1 MRAVLIRLLDYFF
14 STRPVLFMPVWTVA
28 LLGAGQAAG
37 HRISGSI
44 AGSLFFA
51 TACLFGAVYL
61 VNQIFDRESDRINK
75 KGFFLSRE
83 ILSVAEAAVLAAS
96 LNLAALA
103 VSLLVS
109 GYAFVLFVCIVILGI
124 IYSAPPFR
132 LKDRAWA
139 ALFANMLAH
148 GSIVYLIGAGW
159 NENLEGRHLIQS
171 LPYFFAVGGI
181 YLNTTLP
188 DVEGDRRVGKNTVA
202 VVYGER
208 FAQGLALV
216 FVLGAIGIA
225 VYTRDFDFLLPA
237 ILALPLFAL
246 ALDRKSIKY
255 SVWGTKGALLLLSL
269 AAALYFWWYVLILAA
284 GFWAVRVYYKRRF
297 GMAYP

>member
-1 MRAVLIRLLDYFF
+1 MRDVLGKLLDYFF

-28 LLGAGQAAG
+28 ILGAGQAVG
-37 HRISGSI
+37 HRISGST
-44 AGSLFFA
+44 AGSLLFA

-61 VNQIFDRESDRINK
+61 VNQIFDRESDRINN
-75 KGFFLSRE
+75 KGFFLSRG
-83 ILSVAEAAVLAAS
+83 IVSVPEAVVLAAG

-103 VSLLVS
+103 VSLLIS
-109 GYAFVLFVCIVILGI
+109 GYAFVLFVAIVILGVV
-124 IYSAPPFR
+124 YSAPPFR

-148 GSIVYLIGAGW
+148 GSIVYLVGAGW
-159 NENLEGRHLIQS
+159 NENLEWKHLVKS
-171 LPYFFAVGGI
+171 LPYFFAVGAI

-188 DVEGDRRVGKNTVA
+188 DVEGDRQVRKKTVA

-208 FAQGLALV
+208 FAQGAGLV
-216 FVLGAIGIA
+216 FVLAAIGIA

-246 ALDRKSIKY
+246 ALDRKSVKY
-255 SVWGTKGALLLLSL
+255 SVWATKAALVLLSL

-284 GFWAVRVYYKRRF
+284 GFLAARIYYKRRF
-297 GMAYP
+297 GMVYP

>member
-1 MRAVLIRLLDYFF
+1 
-14 STRPVLFMPVWTVA
+14 MPVWTVA

-37 HRISGSI
+37 HRISTNV

-61 VNQIFDRESDRINK
+61 VNQIFDRESDRINN

-83 ILSVAEAAVLAAS
+83 ILSVPEAAVLAAG

-109 GYAFVLFVCIVILGI
+109 GYAFVLFVVIVILGML
-124 IYSAPPFR
+124 YSAPPFR
-132 LKDRAWA
+132 LKDRAWP
-139 ALFANMLAH
+139 ALLANMLAH
-148 GSIVYLIGAGW
+148 GSIVYIIGAGW
-159 NENLEGRHLIQS
+159 NENLEWRHLVKS
-171 LPYFFAVGGI
+171 LPYFFAVGAI

-188 DVEGDRRVGKNTVA
+188 DVEGDKKVGKKTMA

-208 FAQGLALV
+208 FAQGIALI
-216 FVLGAIGIA
+216 FVLVAIGIA

-237 ILALPLFAL
+237 IMALPLFAL
-246 ALDRKSIKY
+246 ALDRKSARY
-255 SVWGTKGALLLLSL
+255 SVWATKAALVLLSL

-284 GFWAVRVYYKRRF
+284 GFLAARTYYKRRF

>member
-1 MRAVLIRLLDYFF
+1 
-14 STRPVLFMPVWTVA
+14 MPVWTVA

-37 HRISGSI
+37 HRISGNV
-44 AGSLFFA
+44 AGGLFFA

-61 VNQIFDRESDRINK
+61 VNQIFDRESDRINN

-83 ILSVAEAAVLAAS
+83 ILSVPEAAVLAAG

-109 GYAFVLFVCIVILGI
+109 GYAFVLFVVIVILGI

-139 ALFANMLAH
+139 ALLANMLAH

-159 NENLEGRHLIQS
+159 NENLEWRHLIKS
-171 LPYFFAVGGI
+171 LPYFFAVGAI

-188 DVEGDRRVGKNTVA
+188 DVEGDRQAGKRTIAVA
-202 VVYGER
+202 YGHR
-208 FAQGLALV
+208 FAQGLALI
-216 FVLGAIGIA
+216 FVLTAAGIA
-225 VYTRDFDFLLPA
+225 VYKRDFDFLLPA
-237 ILALPLFAL
+237 ILVLPLFAL
-246 ALDRKSIKY
+246 ALDRKSVRY
-255 SVWGTKGALLLLSL
+255 SVWATKGALVLLSL
-269 AAALYFWWYVLILAA
+269 AAALYFWWYALILAV
-284 GFWAVRVYYKRRF
+284 GFLAARSYYKRRF

>member
-1 MRAVLIRLLDYFF
+1 VRDVLGKLLDYFF
-14 STRPVLFMPVWTVA
+14 SIRPVLFMPVWTVA

-44 AGSLFFA
+44 GGSLLFA

-61 VNQIFDRESDRINK
+61 VNQIFDRESDRINN
-75 KGFFLSRE
+75 KGFFLTRD
-83 ILSVAEAAVLAAS
+83 IISVQEAVVLAAG

-103 VSLLVS
+103 VSLLIS
-109 GYAFVLFVCIVILGI
+109 GYAFVLFVAIVILGVV
-124 IYSAPPFR
+124 YSAPPFR

-148 GSIVYLIGAGW
+148 GSIVYLVGAGW
-159 NENLEGRHLIQS
+159 NENLEWKHLVKS
-171 LPYFFAVGGI
+171 LPYFFAVGAI

-188 DVEGDRRVGKNTVA
+188 DVKGDGQVGKKTVA

-208 FAQGLALV
+208 FAQAAGLV
-216 FVLGAIGIA
+216 FVLAAIGIA

-246 ALDRKSIKY
+246 AVDRKSVKY
-255 SVWGTKGALLLLSL
+255 SVWATKAALVLLSL

-284 GFWAVRVYYKRRF
+284 GFLAARIYYKRRF
-297 GMAYP
+297 GMVYP

>member
-1 MRAVLIRLLDYFF
+1 MRDVLSKLLDYFF
-14 STRPVLFMPVWTVA
+14 ATRPVLFMPVWTVA
-28 LLGAGQAAG
+28 ILGAGQAAG
-37 HRISGSI
+37 HRISPET
-44 AGSLFFA
+44 AGSLLFA

-61 VNQIFDRESDRINK
+61 VNQIFDRESDRINN
-75 KGFFLSRE
+75 KGFFLSQN
-83 ILSVAEAAVLAAS
+83 IISVPEAVVLAVG

-103 VSLLVS
+103 VALLIS
-109 GYAFVLFVCIVILGI
+109 GYAFVLFIVIVILGI

-132 LKDRAWA
+132 LKDRAMP
-139 ALFANMLAH
+139 ALLANMLAH

-159 NENLEGRHLIQS
+159 NENLEWRGLLRS
-171 LPYFFAVGGI
+171 LPYFFAVGAI

-188 DVEGDRRVGKNTVA
+188 DVEGDRQVGKKTIT

-208 FAQGLALV
+208 FAQGVALV
-216 FVLGAIGIA
+216 FVLLAIGIA

-246 ALDRKSIKY
+246 ALDRKRVKY
-255 SVWGTKGALLLLSL
+255 SVWATKGALVLLSL

-284 GFWAVRVYYKRRF
+284 GFWAVRIYYKRRF
-297 GMAYP
+297 GMVYP